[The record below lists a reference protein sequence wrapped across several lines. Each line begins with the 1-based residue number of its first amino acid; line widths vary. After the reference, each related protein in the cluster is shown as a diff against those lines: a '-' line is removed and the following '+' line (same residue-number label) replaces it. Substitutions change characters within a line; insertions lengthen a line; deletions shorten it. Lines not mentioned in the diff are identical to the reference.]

1 MNLPAVIFLF
11 IKQIKAEAKIINQR
25 TEHATPAAIF
35 VGKKIVCSPTVNL
48 RVYNHFTYFR
58 IRPTL

>member
-1 MNLPAVIFLF
+1 MKHISQKKSNGMNLPAVIFLF

-35 VGKKIVCSPTVNL
+35 VGKK
-48 RVYNHFTYFR
+48 
-58 IRPTL
+58 